1 MFTEEKY
8 TYITEEVRA
17 IPVVYLLNLE
27 TEMLDELEKTIK
39 GALKVANG
47 GSDPNPECSVCSGKL
62 EFMKGRLE
70 AGFTN
75 FFV

>member
-27 TEMLDELEKTIK
+27 TEMRDEVRRTSL
-39 GALKVANG
+39 ALKWVQGVKRIKMATKDDNG
-47 GSDPNPECSVCSGKL
+47 GRHGK
-62 EFMKGRLE
+62 
-70 AGFTN
+70 
-75 FFV
+75 